1 MGKYESLL
9 GATEF
14 APKGKYE
21 SRVESY
27 FHKRNSPMEIAL
39 PHPQK
44 EHRKGRCKQV

>member
-9 GATEF
+9 VPQNSL
-14 APKGKYE
+14 PKGKYE

-44 EHRKGRCKQV
+44 EHGKGRCKQV